1 MVGTSEQQRVAVV
14 QPLPGIGDMI
24 WHIQHIRA
32 LARHLGAPVTLIAK
46 SSTLSEQLFAGD
58 PAVRAVVRVSRDAR
72 GARYTG
78 WELLPALIGRRFRRV
93 YLLHHSRGLA
103 FAIAMAGVR
112 ERFGY
117 GFGGQRPFLNRGPF
131 LPASVKTWHPF
142 ELATMYLQI
151 LGVPLPDPEPRL
163 DVPAEARVAA
173 RARLGVADGPF
184 VVLGIGSSQPS
195 KQWGAAK
202 FAALARILSSRGWP
216 NVVLLA
222 GPGEAGLAAEIRAA
236 LGPDGP
242 RAMDALGW
250 DLPDAAAVCAEAAFY
265 VGNDTAALNLAAAVG
280 TRSFGLFGSVA
291 PFGHAGAIVP
301 IVPPDGVFDW
311 TLGVARIDVAQV
323 VGAIGAAVR

>member
-1 MVGTSEQQRVAVV
+1 
-14 QPLPGIGDMI
+14 
-24 WHIQHIRA
+24 
-32 LARHLGAPVTLIAK
+32 
-46 SSTLSEQLFAGD
+46 
-58 PAVRAVVRVSRDAR
+58 
-72 GARYTG
+72 
-78 WELLPALIGRRFRRV
+78 
-93 YLLHHSRGLA
+93 
-103 FAIAMAGVR
+103 
-112 ERFGY
+112 
-117 GFGGQRPFLNRGPF
+117 
-131 LPASVKTWHPF
+131 
-142 ELATMYLQI
+142 
-151 LGVPLPDPEPRL
+151 
-163 DVPAEARVAA
+163 
-173 RARLGVADGPF
+173 
-184 VVLGIGSSQPS
+184 
-195 KQWGAAK
+195 
-202 FAALARILSSRGWP
+202 
-216 NVVLLA
+216 VLLA